1 MAVDV
6 LGGDGQQGAVE
17 AGKQGEEGSDG
28 VELGGGDVAEV
39 HRVKHQ
45 QHVLAAHRGEAHLAI
60 EGFVKDESA
69 SKNISGRVMVD
80 DLLLLVV
87 KHRVESEIRSTIS
100 RKEGGGSQKMR
111 HRSHV

>member
-60 EGFVKDESA
+60 EGFIMDEGA
-69 SKNISGRVMVD
+69 SKNISGRRFMFN
-80 DLLLLVV
+80 
-87 KHRVESEIRSTIS
+87 
-100 RKEGGGSQKMR
+100 GG
-111 HRSHV
+111 